1 MKNALLF
8 RGGEM
13 DIENIGLFTFNI
25 NLHYAEK
32 KKKPHCAT
40 EFNSGILKR

>member
-32 KKKPHCAT
+32 KK
-40 EFNSGILKR
+40 NLIVLQNLILES